1 MIDLKYIQ
9 PDVAPAELEG
19 LLDEAQRC
27 NQQLEDGT
35 GPGADYLGWL
45 RLPEL
50 TPQAELTRITSLAH
64 SLQSQSDTMVL
75 VGVGGSYLGARAVIE
90 ALGPSLP
97 VPHGQR
103 AVEVLYAGHNLCGAY
118 HAELLELLD
127 HRRYS
132 LVVVSKSG
140 ATLET
145 AIAFRLLKQHLERQ
159 VGRHEAAMRT
169 VAITDAQR
177 GALRQLAAAKGYR
190 TLPIGE
196 SIGGR
201 YSVLSPVGLLPMA
214 VAGHDIAA
222 LMEGARLAQEH
233 TAASVPAEQ
242 NPACLYAAARNAL
255 YRKGKRVELLAT
267 FSPKLQMLGEWWRQL
282 FAESEGKNGKG
293 ILPVCAGYT
302 TDLHSI
308 GQYVQQGERMLFE
321 TFLSVERSA
330 DRLSV
335 PSDSRNFD
343 DLNYLSNRKI
353 SEINRLAQVGTIK
366 AHHQGRVPC
375 INISVPELSAKN
387 IGYLLYTMER
397 ACAIS
402 GYMLGVNPFD
412 QPGVEAYKHNLEE
425 LLSNP
430 NLL

>member
-9 PDVAPAELEG
+9 SDIEPSALSEV
-19 LLDEAQRC
+19 LDEAQRC

-35 GPGADYLGWL
+35 GLGADCLGWL

-50 TPQAELTRITSLAH
+50 TTQVELSQIAALAH
-64 SLQSQSDTMVL
+64 SLQAQSDTVVL
-75 VGVGGSYLGARAVIE
+75 VGIGGSYLGARAVIE

-97 VPHGQR
+97 VCHGQR
-103 AVEVLYAGHNLCGAY
+103 SVELLYAGHNLCDAY

-127 HRRYS
+127 HRSYS

-159 VGRHEAAMRT
+159 VGRHEAAMRM
-169 VAITDAQR
+169 VVVTDAQQ
-177 GALRQLAAAKGYR
+177 GPLRQLAAAKGYR
-190 TLPIGE
+190 TLPIAGN
-196 SIGGR
+196 IGGR
-201 YSVLSPVGLLPMA
+201 YSVLSPVGLLPIA

-222 LMEGARLAQEH
+222 LMEGARRAQEH
-233 TAASVPAEQ
+233 TSASTPAEQ

-255 YRKGKRVELLAT
+255 YRNGKRVELLAT

-282 FAESEGKNGKG
+282 FAESEGKGGRG
-293 ILPVCAGYT
+293 ILPMCASYT

-321 TFLSVERSA
+321 TFVSMGSA
-330 DRLSV
+330 GSHLPV
-335 PSDSRNFD
+335 PSDSRDFD
-343 DLNYLSNRKI
+343 NINYLSNRQM
-353 SEINRLAQVGTIK
+353 SDINRMAMRGTIA
-366 AHHQGRVPC
+366 AHQQGQVPC
-375 INISVPELSAKN
+375 ITIDLPERSAPQL
-387 IGYLLYTMER
+387 GYLLYTMER

-412 QPGVEAYKHNLEE
+412 QPGVEDYKRNMQE
-425 LLSNP
+425 LLGSP
-430 NLL
+430 CVL